1 MNYEPP
7 KVIDY
12 GVQAKTLKEQQK
24 IQPSGLELLANSA
37 TRLKEP
43 NAEGGA
49 NYGIDGC
56 GCPCPAPCITP
67 IEGTIIKGT
76 IAVSSFT
83 GTSVLH

>member
-1 MNYEPP
+1 MNYEPQ
-7 KVIDY
+7 KVKDY
-12 GVQAKTLKEQQK
+12 GVQAKTPKEQQK

-43 NAEGGA
+43 NTGGT

-56 GCPCPAPCITP
+56 DCPCPAPCFTP